1 MNGENYQKAV
11 EEANKI
17 DSIILETLQS
27 GKSFRVEAGAGSG
40 KTYSLNKV
48 IDWIQ
53 DNRWNEY
60 KKKKQEVICI
70 TYTNAAVDVIKSRL
84 KENSP
89 VAPSTIHSFAWRAIK
104 QYQSFLVKKVKEDE
118 RFWAQ
123 DGDINTVNHVEYDL
137 GHKFIKDGV
146 LYLFHD
152 DVINLFVALLDNN
165 KFRRILGSKYPL
177 ILIDEYQD
185 SFASII
191 DKFIQYYIE
200 ANVGPQFGFFGDSW
214 QTIYQAQKACGL
226 IEHKNIIEIKKN
238 ANFRSAP
245 RIVELLNKLRPDL
258 KQISAIDNYEGETI
272 VVHCNDFT
280 GARRSDRSFKDDLP
294 ACELKT
300 RLDNMSKVINNHY
313 PQEKLKTLMLTHR
326 VLAIQ
331 QGYENILSILGDRF
345 KNNEDE
351 LLLFFE
357 NKIEPIYVALEN
369 NDIVQLSDLL
379 GIDRVP
385 IKTKA
390 QKKAWASFLALLK
403 QCRSKKAI
411 DVLSCSINS
420 ELIPIPKTVEKIYSS
435 YHINPN
441 GAYENGMVKDYLELP
456 YSEFLAAISF
466 LSPETGF
473 STDHGVKGEEY
484 DNVLFTITKGWYN
497 YQFDVYAPLI
507 NSIVPADKE
516 EAFERNRNL
525 FYVCCSRPKNR
536 LFLFVSFPVV
546 GRFETFLKNL
556 VGETNYYSYNQFMS
570 KYNI

>member
-1 MNGENYQKAV
+1 MNGKNYQKAV

-152 DVINLFVALLDNN
+152 DVINLFVALLDNI

-200 ANVGPQFGFFGDSW
+200 TNVGPQFGFFGDSW

-226 IEHKNIIEIKKN
+226 IKHKNIIEIKKN

-258 KQISAIDNYEGETI
+258 KQISAIDNYEGETV

-280 GARRSDRSFKDDLP
+280 GTRRSDRSFKEDLP
-294 ACELKT
+294 ANELKT

-313 PQEKLKTLMLTHR
+313 PQEKLKTLMLTHK

-390 QKKAWASFLALLK
+390 QKKAWASFLVLLK

-420 ELIPIPKTVEKIYSS
+420 ELIPIPKAVEKIYSS
-435 YHINPN
+435 YHIDPN

-536 LFLFVSFPVV
+536 LFLFVSFPVA

>member
-1 MNGENYQKAV
+1 MNRENYKKAI
-11 EEANKI
+11 EEANRI

-60 KKKKQEVICI
+60 KKKKQEAICI
-70 TYTNAAVDVIKSRL
+70 TFTNAAVDVIKSRL

-152 DVINLFVALLDNN
+152 DVINLFVELLDNN

-200 ANVGPQFGFFGDSW
+200 TNDGPQFGFFGDSW

-245 RIVELLNKLRPDL
+245 RIVELLNKLRPYL
-258 KQISAIDNYEGETI
+258 KQISAIDNYEGETV
-272 VVHCNDFT
+272 VVHCNDYT
-280 GARRSDRSFKDDLP
+280 GVRRLDRSFKDDLP
-294 ACELKT
+294 ASELKI
-300 RLDNMSKVINNHY
+300 RLENLSRVINNHY
-313 PQEKLKTLMLTHR
+313 PKEKLKTLMLTHK
-326 VLAIQ
+326 VLANQ
-331 QGYENILSILGDRF
+331 QGYENLLSILGDRF

-390 QKKAWASFLALLK
+390 QKKAWASFLALIK

-420 ELIPIPKTVEKIYSS
+420 ELIPIPKAVEKIYSS
-435 YHINPN
+435 YHIDPN
-441 GAYENGMVKDYLELP
+441 GAYENGIVKDYLELP

-536 LFLFVSFPVV
+536 LFLFVSFPVI
-546 GRFETFLKNL
+546 GGFETFLKNL
-556 VGETNYYSYNQFMS
+556 VGETNYYSYDQFIS
-570 KYNI
+570 KYNK